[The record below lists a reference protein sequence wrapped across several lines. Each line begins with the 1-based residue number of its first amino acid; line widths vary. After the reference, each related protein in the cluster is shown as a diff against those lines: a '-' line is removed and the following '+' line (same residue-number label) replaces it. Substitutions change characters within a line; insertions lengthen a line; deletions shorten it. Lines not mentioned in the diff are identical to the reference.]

1 MSDTLPIGH
10 WVDQALHD
18 LLDHD
23 AAAFDTVGRAIEG
36 LAALIERSL
45 QAVPMWMMMAFFIG
59 IGLFPAASLHV
70 VDLFAQRRSGVREQ
84 RYCSSAD
91 AGGRRFATA
100 GCHDRLWRHS
110 HP

>member
-1 MSDTLPIGH
+1 MSDTFPIGH
-10 WVDQALHD
+10 WVDQAVHD

-59 IGLFPAASLHV
+59 IGLWRVGWRWALYRGIAARGRSIRPTAIRCARATVLQ
-70 VDLFAQRRSGVREQ
+70 FSRR
-84 RYCSSAD
+84 
-91 AGGRRFATA
+91 GRSTFRN
-100 GCHDRLWRHS
+100 CRMS
-110 HP
+110 